1 MAFDIFDNLDKLPS
15 REIRTIITGVS
26 HGVRLIDD
34 YLIETEDS
42 TTEEGGLIPGII
54 NGFLRYAGMLFGK
67 ISQVAGKFL
76 KWSLSSIWGL
86 VVSGA
91 QTLWNFNWNISDEEL
106 KAQIDAA
113 NVALAGTFG
122 ETLGILAGQVVCGVL
137 PGAVLLKFN
146 QALGVYTLKNAGI
159 EILDELAAN
168 LGTLATLAG
177 QQAARIAFSFLF
189 RKIRDTFFPNRQES
203 EPWSF
208 ALAWEKFEETIEEEA
223 LRDFIS
229 SLREGLAEGCSD
241 IGYVIWGG
249 VDQWLVESRLQPSPL
264 GTEGLIELQL
274 NKSVSND
281 DSSIRNRQLIYG
293 PSALLGH
300 EAVNRIEADRQLQ
313 QVRQFQ
319 QTQDERPTYRQKG
332 LICIIYSRLN
342 ALPGESFN
350 ETQISFRTKE
360 DIARLTPS
368 ITRIYAQRVR
378 DEFFKPPLIFKKGKF
393 AAKYQDRLNG
403 ISDRR
408 YMVLNETEGRKIIS
422 ALARSATGQAPKWE
436 QSNLSRNLDPAEA
449 YDQTPP
455 NEIIAG
461 EIYPGVV
468 RGAEIDLVPRSC
480 KLVCGSRATY
490 TLIDATGKL
499 PWDLH
504 TIEI

>member
-1 MAFDIFDNLDKLPS
+1 MAFDIFNSLDTLPS
-15 REIRTIITGVS
+15 REIRQAITGTL
-26 HGVRLIDD
+26 HGIRQIDD
-34 YLIETEDS
+34 FLVETEDS
-42 TTEEGGLIPGII
+42 QTEEDGFIPGII
-54 NGFLRYAGMLFGK
+54 NGIFRFGKMLFGDVFRQLGGF
-67 ISQVAGKFL
+67 IE
-76 KWSLSSIWGL
+76 WSLSSLWGAI
-86 VVSGA
+86 VSTT
-91 QTLWNFNWNISDEEL
+91 QTIWNFNWNITDAEL
-106 KAQIDAA
+106 QAQIDSA
-113 NVALAGTFG
+113 NVALAS
-122 ETLGILAGQVVCGVL
+122 TLGESLGTTTGQLVCGAL
-137 PGAVLLKFN
+137 PGTLLLKFN
-146 QALGVYTLKNAGI
+146 QSLGLYALKNVGE
-159 EILDELAAN
+159 EILDELSAN
-168 LGTLATLAG
+168 LATLTTLTG
-177 QQAARIAFSFLF
+177 QQLGRATFSFLF
-189 RKIRDTFFPNRQES
+189 RKIRDTFFPDRKES

-208 ALAWEKFEETIEEEA
+208 ALAWEKFLESIDNETLKRILESIFEGVVEA
-223 LRDFIS
+223 C
-229 SLREGLAEGCSD
+229 AD
-241 IGYVIWGG
+241 IGYILWGG
-249 VDQWLVESRLQPSPL
+249 VDNWLVENRLQASPL
-264 GTEGLIELQL
+264 GTEGLVELRL
-274 NKSVSND
+274 NKNVPDN
-281 DSSIRNRQLIYG
+281 DSSIRNRQLLYG

-313 QVRQFQ
+313 QIRQFQ

-332 LICIIYSRLN
+332 LICIVYSRPN

-360 DIARLTPS
+360 DIAELTPS
-368 ITRIYAQRVR
+368 ITRIYAERVR
-378 DEFFKPPLIFKKGKF
+378 GEFFKPPLIFRKGKF

-408 YMVLNETEGRKIIS
+408 YMVLDEAEGRKIIS

-499 PWDLH
+499 PRDLH